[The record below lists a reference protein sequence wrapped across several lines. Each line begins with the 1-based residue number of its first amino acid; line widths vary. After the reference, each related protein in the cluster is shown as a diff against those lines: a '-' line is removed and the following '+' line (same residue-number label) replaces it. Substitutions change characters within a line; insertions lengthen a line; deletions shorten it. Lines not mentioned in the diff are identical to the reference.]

1 MLQVQLDHG
10 RCELPPFQL
19 GREAMTCSLV
29 VELEGHGS
37 VSTNLKVK
45 LKMGDAVAVQPH
57 EEAIQCK
64 LGQEVAL
71 PITVRLFL
79 RTCLWVPAAVLKI
92 QFGSGQQHASA
103 KGMNSQL
110 LEVRRHM
117 LCTNWLL
124 SSLQLA
130 GMDMTPKA
138 CVQDGKCVCNNGCAA
153 FGHCPVACV
162 SVACYCTC

>member
-19 GREAMTCSLV
+19 GRQAMTCSLV

-37 VSTNLKVK
+37 VATNLKVQ

-71 PITVRLFL
+71 PITVSLLAAYMPMGFCC
-79 RTCLWVPAAVLKI
+79 CLENTLWLC
-92 QFGSGQQHASA
+92 QQHTSA
-103 KGMNSQL
+103 KGMKL

-117 LCTNWLL
+117 LCT
-124 SSLQLA
+124 S
-130 GMDMTPKA
+130 
-138 CVQDGKCVCNNGCAA
+138 
-153 FGHCPVACV
+153 
-162 SVACYCTC
+162 